1 MSRAWF
7 LHPAFFFHCRLPA
20 LQILL
25 TNTKVPRSTKA
36 LVAGVR
42 SRLIK
47 VLLGGGVLW
56 MLGTGDSEEG
66 NLWTERKMLTAGLES
81 GPVSFGT
88 GLLL

>member
-1 MSRAWF
+1 M
-7 LHPAFFFHCRLPA
+7 
-20 LQILL
+20 
-25 TNTKVPRSTKA
+25 
-36 LVAGVR
+36 AGVR

-56 MLGTGDSEEG
+56 VLGTGDSEEG
-66 NLWTERKMLTAGLES
+66 NLWTERKMLTARLES